1 MGTTLGLIGAGGSI
15 LTVPILVYFFK
26 IPPLVATAYSLLI
39 VGSTAFVGAISYHQ
53 KNLVNVKSA
62 IIFTIPATLSV
73 VFTRSLI
80 VPNLPNQIL
89 EIPKEIFIMLL
100 FAMLMILAATF
111 MMRPIKI
118 KTHQTTDNSLSLHK
132 LIFGSAAIGFLTG
145 MVGAGGGFLIIPTL
159 ISLFRLGM
167 KEAIGTSLAII
178 ATNSLIG
185 FQGDLASGIKID
197 WSILSIFMALTIFG
211 MLAGLFLSKNFDG
224 QKLKKIFAL
233 FVIVVAISILLQE
246 TIQFINLS
254 NL

>member
-1 MGTTLGLIGAGGSI
+1 MVPAMISVLI
-15 LTVPILVYFFK
+15 TR
-26 IPPLVATAYSLLI
+26 
-39 VGSTAFVGAISYHQ
+39 AF
-53 KNLVNVKSA
+53 
-62 IIFTIPATLSV
+62 II
-73 VFTRSLI
+73 
-80 VPNLPNQIL
+80 PNLPAKFLN
-89 EIPKEIFIMLL
+89 IPKEIFIMLL

-111 MMRPIKI
+111 MIRPIKI

-159 ISLFRLGM
+159 IALFRLGM

-185 FQGDLASGIKID
+185 FQGDLASGLKID
-197 WSILSIFMALTIFG
+197 WSILSIFISLTIFG

-233 FVIVVAISILLQE
+233 FVIVVAISILFQE
-246 TIQFINLS
+246 ITQFINLRKF
-254 NL
+254 